1 MVYLSEHNNLVKRK
15 KFDSERLSI
24 SKLKK
29 LIFALMT
36 CDPPGLMPMSCNP
49 ATPTWCQLLCYI
61 ALHHWCPDLC
71 QIGAQTRV
79 RSVPRLV
86 PPWCPCPHGSL
97 LIAGGMPPVP
107 LSGLPGSAVP
117 ASEAAGVS
125 CQRRT
130 GLHGPK
136 GYFGKHRTG
145 VQKVQ
150 PENQG
155 PAQKSR
161 KGLSGE

>member
-1 MVYLSEHNNLVKRK
+1 
-15 KFDSERLSI
+15 
-24 SKLKK
+24 
-29 LIFALMT
+29 MT

-86 PPWCPCPHGSL
+86 PPWCPDLCQIGAQTCVRSVPRLVPPWCPCPHGSL

-107 LSGLPGSAVP
+107 LSGLPALQCRAARQPAFLARGEPGSTVRKDISANTEPESKKSSQRTEVRP
-117 ASEAAGVS
+117 KSPEKASLGNNAIY
-125 CQRRT
+125 Q
-130 GLHGPK
+130 
-136 GYFGKHRTG
+136 
-145 VQKVQ
+145 
-150 PENQG
+150 
-155 PAQKSR
+155 
-161 KGLSGE
+161 

>member
-1 MVYLSEHNNLVKRK
+1 
-15 KFDSERLSI
+15 
-24 SKLKK
+24 
-29 LIFALMT
+29 MT

-107 LSGLPGSAVP
+107 LSGLPALQCRPARQPAFLARGEPGSTVRKDISANTEPESKKSNQRTRVRP
-117 ASEAAGVS
+117 KSPGKASLGNNAIY
-125 CQRRT
+125 Q
-130 GLHGPK
+130 
-136 GYFGKHRTG
+136 
-145 VQKVQ
+145 
-150 PENQG
+150 
-155 PAQKSR
+155 
-161 KGLSGE
+161 